1 MVIIDE
7 EAWPVLKK
15 RYSLSNGKLEIRN
28 RSFAIYKVSEVE
40 INRKEIERLSEL
52 PYQGTVFRHI
62 ISIEEMQKIEEKK
75 ND

>member
-15 RYSLSNGKLEIRN
+15 RYSLSNGKLEIGN
-28 RSFAIYKVSEVE
+28 KSFAIYKDSEVE
-40 INRKEIERLSEL
+40 INRMEIERISEL

-62 ISIEEMQKIEEKK
+62 ISIEEMQKIEHKK